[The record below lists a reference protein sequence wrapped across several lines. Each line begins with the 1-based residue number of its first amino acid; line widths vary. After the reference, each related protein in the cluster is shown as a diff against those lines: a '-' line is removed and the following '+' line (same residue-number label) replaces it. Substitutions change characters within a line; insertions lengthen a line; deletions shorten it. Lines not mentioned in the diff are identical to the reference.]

1 VIKEDPVK
9 KLLPLAFVVVLAAL
23 LLPSEAQAST
33 PSLAKLAKTVAALQ
47 SKVATQATQIS
58 RLSTKLTNDEGT
70 INSQG
75 ATIGALSTDLASAQT
90 AISGLQGNV
99 SSLTTTVSGLQG
111 NVGSLT
117 TTVAGQTAT
126 LTNDADVLALEPW
139 VRVSSPAPNTVTGPT
154 IVFQGCNLQIKSPT
168 SEIDDSGLGNLI
180 VGWDDPPPGLAEGL
194 RSGANNLVCGDENS
208 FSGNGGF
215 VAGYDNT
222 VSRFWASVSG
232 GSGNEAVNDC
242 SSVSGGSGNGA
253 SGEDA
258 SVFGGDENTASGM
271 FATVCGGEGNTAL
284 AGHTTVTGANSV
296 TESTGYGWSAGG
308 DFHSP

>member
-75 ATIGALSTDLASAQT
+75 ATIGALSTDLASAR
-90 AISGLQGNV
+90 
-99 SSLTTTVSGLQG
+99 TTVSGLQG

-126 LTNDADVLALEPW
+126 LINDADVLALEPW

-253 SGEDA
+253 SGENA

-284 AGHTTVTGANSV
+284 AGHTTVTGAIGV

>member
-1 VIKEDPVK
+1 MK

-33 PSLAKLAKTVAALQ
+33 PSLARLAKTVAALQ

-70 INSQG
+70 INSQA
-75 ATIGALSTDLASAQT
+75 ATIGTLSTDLASAQT
-90 AISGLQGNV
+90 AI
-99 SSLTTTVSGLQG
+99 SGLQG

-126 LTNDADVLALEPW
+126 LTNAADVLALEPW
-139 VRVSSPAPNTVTGPT
+139 GRVLSPAPNTVTGPT
-154 IVFQGCNLQIKSPT
+154 IVFQGCNLQIKSSR
-168 SEIDDSGLGNLI
+168 SESDDSGLGNLI

-258 SVFGGDENTASGM
+258 SVFGGDANTASGM
-271 FATVCGGEGNTAL
+271 FATVSGGEGNTAS
-284 AGHTTVTGANSV
+284 ADHTTVTGAIGV

-308 DFHSP
+308 NFHNP